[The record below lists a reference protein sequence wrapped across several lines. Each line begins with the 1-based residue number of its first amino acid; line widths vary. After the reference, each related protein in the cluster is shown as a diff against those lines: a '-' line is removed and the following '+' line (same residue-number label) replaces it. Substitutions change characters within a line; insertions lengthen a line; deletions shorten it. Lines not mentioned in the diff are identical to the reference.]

1 LLRISLADIIES
13 FTPANL
19 TITITLNKQMKI
31 ELNLILYKLTIALK
45 RRRKLLTTQQCAN
58 RLGLR
63 KQTLYRLKKLGKLKT
78 HGYALTGATNQK
90 TDLYDWHEVK
100 ESYHHD

>member
-1 LLRISLADIIES
+1 
-13 FTPANL
+13 
-19 TITITLNKQMKI
+19 MKI
-31 ELNLILYKLTIALK
+31 ELNLILYKLTIAIK
-45 RRRKLLTTQQCAN
+45 RRRKLLTTEQCAK

-90 TDLYDWHEVK
+90 NDLYDWHEVK
-100 ESYHHD
+100 EVYHHD

>member
-1 LLRISLADIIES
+1 
-13 FTPANL
+13 
-19 TITITLNKQMKI
+19 MKI

-45 RRRKLLTTQQCAN
+45 RRRKLLTTQECAN
-58 RLGLR
+58 RLGLH

-78 HGYALTGATNQK
+78 HGYAITGSTKQK
-90 TDLYDWHEVK
+90 HDLYDWHEVK